1 LPWSMWPAVPAM
13 MLFILS
19 ILILLTPARV
29 RAQEREETPV
39 FKAGAADVRLD
50 VQVLEGKHP
59 LSGLAQTDF
68 AVTDE
73 GQGQK
78 IAYFAQGSEPLNLIL
93 LLDISGSMQKYIEQI
108 SQTARDAMKF
118 LRPGDSVAIMV
129 FGKTSAVH
137 QDFADNLAE
146 SARQIGRAV
155 EEHNVGAGTMINS
168 AVVDAVHYMSEHAGS
183 RGRRAILILTDNLS
197 FSVRLNDGQVIGELN
212 KADTVFNA
220 IVVGRAIRP
229 RPLDPAKYT
238 NPDVTPADV
247 FHLAEA
253 TGGEWVKAS
262 QAGASFSEMIERI
275 RLRYTLVYPEPPST
289 PGAFRHVQ
297 VALTAPARQRH
308 PSAELRVREGYY
320 AE

>member
-1 LPWSMWPAVPAM
+1 M
-13 MLFILS
+13 
-19 ILILLTPARV
+19 
-29 RAQEREETPV
+29 
-39 FKAGAADVRLD
+39 FKAAATDVRLD
-50 VQVLEGKHP
+50 VQVTEGGQP
-59 LSGLAQTDF
+59 LRSLTQDDF

-73 GQGQK
+73 GQQQK

-93 LLDISGSMQKYIEQI
+93 LLDISGSMEKYIDQI

-146 SARQIGRAV
+146 SARQISHAV
-155 EEHNVGAGTMINS
+155 EDHDVGAGTQINA
-168 AVVDAVHYMSEHAGS
+168 AVMDTAHYMEEHAGPG
-183 RGRRAILILTDNLS
+183 GRRAILILTDNLS
-197 FSVRLNDGQVIGELN
+197 FSYQLTDGQVIRELN
-212 KADTVFNA
+212 KVDTVLNA

-229 RPLDPAKYT
+229 GELEAAKYPNDT
-238 NPDVTPADV
+238 TPADV

-262 QAGASFSEMIERI
+262 EAGASFAEMIERI
-275 RLRYTLVYPEPPST
+275 RARYTLAYPEPSSP

-297 VALTAPARQRH
+297 VALSAAAKLRH
-308 PSAELRVREGYY
+308 PSAELRVREGYF
-320 AE
+320 AQ